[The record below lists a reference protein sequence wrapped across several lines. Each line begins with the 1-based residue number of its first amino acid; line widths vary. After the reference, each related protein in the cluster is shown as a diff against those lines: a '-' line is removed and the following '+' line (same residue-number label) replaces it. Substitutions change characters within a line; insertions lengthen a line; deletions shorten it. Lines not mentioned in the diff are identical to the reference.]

1 MRRRSLPQAMTLG
14 EAKSIA
20 GALGRPSKLPGFS
33 YGLNARFCR
42 RGSELRGKP
51 GTICSTCY
59 AMNDFY
65 ASWSPVARG
74 HSKRHDG
81 LDHPRWADAMVRLI
95 QHHCRAPEN
104 FFRWHDSG
112 DIQSVDHLERILEVA
127 TRTPDVWHWLP
138 TRELSD
144 VAAVLERRLP
154 PVGVQLLAD
163 ARAGDLVAAALV
175 ATLAAEVLPPNFTL
189 RLSADMIDAELVIPD
204 ELAPLLARLPAS
216 TVQTAA
222 GHPIQDGK
230 GVVECRAVEARDNHC
245 GPCRACWDR
254 RVRVVSYPQ
263 H

>member
-1 MRRRSLPQAMTLG
+1 MTLG
-14 EAKSIA
+14 EAKEIA
-20 GALGRPSKLPGFS
+20 GVLGKPSKLPGFS

-42 RGSELRGKP
+42 RGGELRGMA
-51 GTICSTCY
+51 GSVCSTCY

-81 LDHPRWADAMVRLI
+81 LDHPRWADAMVRMI
-95 QHHCRAPEN
+95 QHHCQAPDHY
-104 FFRWHDSG
+104 FRWHDSG
-112 DIQSVDHLERILEVA
+112 DIQSAAHLERILEVVV
-127 TRTPDVWHWLP
+127 RTPDVHHWLP
-138 TRELSD
+138 TRELAD
-144 VAAVLERRLP
+144 VAAVLELRLP
-154 PVGVQLLAD
+154 AIGRQLLAE
-163 ARAGDLVAAALV
+163 ARAGDVTSAALC
-175 ATLAAEVLPPNFTL
+175 AMLAAELVPSNLTI
-189 RLSADMIDAELVIPD
+189 RLSADMIDSEITIPD
-204 ELAPLLARLPAS
+204 ALAPLLARLPTS

-254 RVRVVSYPQ
+254 RARVVSYPQ

>member
-1 MRRRSLPQAMTLG
+1 MTLG
-14 EAKSIA
+14 EAKAIA
-20 GALGRPSKLPGFS
+20 GVLGKPSKLPGYA
-33 YGLNARFCR
+33 YGLDARRCR
-42 RGSELRGKP
+42 VGAALRPIPGSV
-51 GTICSTCY
+51 CSTCY

-65 ASWSPVARG
+65 GSWSPVAKG

-95 QHHCRAPEN
+95 EHHCVGEHAY
-104 FFRWHDSG
+104 FRWHDSG
-112 DIQSVDHLERILEVA
+112 DIQSPEHLERILEVVE
-127 TRTPDVWHWLP
+127 RTPSVRHWLP
-138 TRELSD
+138 TRELAD
-144 VAAVLERRLP
+144 VAEVVRRRTK
-154 PVGVQLLAD
+154 VGLAMI
-163 ARAGDLVAAALV
+163 GGGLVVDVDEIRRELV
-175 ATLAAEVLPPNFTL
+175 DWAIPANLTI
-189 RLSADMIDAELVIPD
+189 RLSAAMIDAEVVIPSD
-204 ELAPLLARLPAS
+204 LAPWLVGMPQS

>member
-1 MRRRSLPQAMTLG
+1 MTLG
-14 EAKSIA
+14 EAKEIA
-20 GALGRPSKLPGFS
+20 GVLGKPSKLPGFA

-42 RGSELRGKP
+42 RGGELRGTP
-51 GTICSTCY
+51 GAICSTCY

-81 LDHPRWADAMVRLI
+81 LDHPRWTDAMVRLI
-95 QHHCRAPEN
+95 QHHCRPPN
-104 FFRWHDSG
+104 DWFRWHDSG
-112 DIQSVDHLERILEVA
+112 DLQSAAHLERILEVVV
-127 TRTPDVWHWLP
+127 RTPDVRHWLP
-138 TRELSD
+138 TRELAD

-154 PVGVQLLAD
+154 DVGRMLLAE
-163 ARAGDLVAAALV
+163 ARAGDLVSATLV
-175 ATLAAEVLPPNFTL
+175 AHLAADLVPANLVI
-189 RLSADMIDAELVIPD
+189 RLSADMIDSEVTIPD
-204 ELAPLLARLPAS
+204 YLAPLLARLPQS

-222 GHPIQDGK
+222 GHPIEEGK

-245 GPCRACWDR
+245 GSCRACWDR